1 VTTSKPLRRDAQRNR
16 DLLVAAARRLFAARG
31 LDVPLEDIAKE
42 AGVSIGTLYNR
53 FPTRGGLVEAALAG
67 KVAGMVEQAEL
78 ALTMADPW
86 EGFASFLARCCEVQ
100 AADRGYNELCVRV
113 LPDTPE
119 IDRLKA
125 RGHELVVTI
134 LDRAQRSGQLRAD
147 FHEGDLAFVLWST
160 TTIID
165 ATAASAPE
173 AWRRHLAFLLD
184 GLRAPAAHP
193 LPTPPLSQEEVAAA
207 MRTHGG

>member
-1 VTTSKPLRRDAQRNR
+1 MTTSKPLRRDAQRNR
-16 DLLVAAARRLFAARG
+16 DLLVAAARRVFAARG
-31 LDVPLEDIAKE
+31 LDVPLEEVAKE

-53 FPTRGGLVEAALAG
+53 FPTRGTLVEAALAD
-67 KVAGMVEQAEL
+67 KVAWMVEQAE
-78 ALTMADPW
+78 AAVAMADAW
-86 EGFASFLARCCEVQ
+86 EGFAWFLARCCETQ

-125 RGHELVVTI
+125 TGHELVVRI
-134 LDRAQRSGQLRAD
+134 LDRAQRAGQLRAD
-147 FHEGDLAFVLWST
+147 FHEGDLAFILWST
-160 TTIID
+160 TTIIN
-165 ATAASAPE
+165 ATACAAPE

-184 GLRAPAAHP
+184 GLRTPAAHP
-193 LPTPPLSQEEVAAA
+193 LPSPPLSHDEVAAA